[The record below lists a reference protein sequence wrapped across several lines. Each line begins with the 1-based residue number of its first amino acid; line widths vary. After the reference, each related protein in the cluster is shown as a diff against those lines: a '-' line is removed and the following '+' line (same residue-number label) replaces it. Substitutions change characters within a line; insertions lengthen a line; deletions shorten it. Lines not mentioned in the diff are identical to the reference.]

1 MKTLLLL
8 SAFAILSTTAAQ
20 AQTAPADCVNVLGF
34 CIPAHQEQDVEM
46 RRGEEKDNLP
56 LNMPLRRFKDLS
68 DEGIGVIPDF
78 IGGPIGPAAPSGPSV
93 G

>member
-1 MKTLLLL
+1 MKNLLLL
-8 SAFAILSTTAAQ
+8 SAFAIFSTTAAQ
-20 AQTAPADCVNVLGF
+20 AQTAPVDCVNVLGF
-34 CIPAHQEQDVEM
+34 CIPAHQEQAVEI
-46 RRGEEKDNLP
+46 RRGEEKDNML
-56 LNMPLRRFKDLS
+56 LKRFKDQK